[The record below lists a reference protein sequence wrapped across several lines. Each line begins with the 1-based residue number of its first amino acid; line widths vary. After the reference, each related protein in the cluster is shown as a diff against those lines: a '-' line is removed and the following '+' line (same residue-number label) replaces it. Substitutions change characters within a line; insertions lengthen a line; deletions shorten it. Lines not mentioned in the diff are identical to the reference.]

1 MVKINTYI
9 IDRASNK
16 RYTDFSELFNEKNL
30 PHKKVYYKGGNG
42 VYEGTFNNLFFDFYH
57 EEINKIRESV
67 IFTGSSSSSILSF
80 IYNMKKPINILNIL
94 EKVNLSNNAS
104 VKESL
109 YILFNYFLTN
119 VSIDD
124 LYIQDLFI
132 PILSMNKIFKKEID
146 LIFYTNF
153 QTIEDVVNCLI
164 ASTFIPKVSNDKFY
178 FIYDNKVVLDPDLL
192 DFFNFRTDIVNYNL
206 DEVKLF
212 KYCFNS
218 NLDPYTKSYWILK
231 LTLELFRSNP
241 TFDTNIII
249 HVNKCYDIIKNLDLQ
264 F

>member
-1 MVKINTYI
+1 MVNNNTYI

-16 RYTDFSELFNEKNL
+16 RYMNFLELFNDKNL
-30 PHKKVYYKGGNG
+30 PYKKVYYKNG
-42 VYEGTFNNLFFDFYH
+42 KGIYEGTFNNLCFDFYH
-57 EEINKIRESV
+57 EQINKIRDNV
-67 IFTGSSSSSILSF
+67 IFTGGSSSSLLSF
-80 IYNMKKPINILNIL
+80 IYNMKKPVNFLNIL

-104 VKESL
+104 VKEVAS
-109 YILFNYFLTN
+109 ILFNYLLNN

-132 PILSMNKIFKKEID
+132 PVLSMNKIFKKEID

-153 QTIEDVVNCLI
+153 QTIQDVINCLT
-164 ASTFIPKVSNDKFY
+164 ASTFIPKITTNKFY

-192 DFFNFRTDIVNYNL
+192 KIINFKTDIVNYNL

-218 NLDPYTKSYWILK
+218 NLDPFTNSYWGLK
-231 LTLELFRSNP
+231 VIFELIKLNP
-241 TFDTNIII
+241 NFKTNIITNI
-249 HVNKCYDIIKNLDLQ
+249 NKCYEIIKNLDLQ